1 LRKEEKSMRALAIGL
16 LIVWGILGITVVG
29 LCADVGKGPQENQE
43 ASVDVLLQQGS
54 ALVKAGDYKRVLDLI
69 EGVPEQARNDI
80 QIRTLECFANLK
92 GWVSAKDPVYK
103 TDWWGMR
110 MKLMYEGDSE
120 PTPLLVAFL
129 QDPDPY
135 VRKYAAELLGYIGD
149 QRALEQLSTVQEE
162 DDNSGV
168 RKYAGW
174 AHEQISS
181 GQTPVVS
188 GLPPLAA
195 PRGQIPVAME
205 TAGAI
210 ETGNRVSLVN
220 RTRTSQV
227 VLLAAMGF
235 KKYYADFESWGDF
248 IMEQLKAELQKRGVT
263 VMAAPQEAVETPE
276 VDHTFTITVHNVQLI
291 PGSWATRC
299 IVTVEVELVDGQWS
313 HTYEGNNAS
322 PASAERAM
330 DGAAYRLVEAIIAD
344 PDFRNTLSQ

>member
-1 LRKEEKSMRALAIGL
+1 MRALIIGL
-16 LIVWGILGITVVG
+16 TVGVMVWGLLGIAVTG
-29 LCADVGKGPQENQE
+29 RCAE
-43 ASVDVLLQQGS
+43 AAEESPAVEEAPSEVLLSQGPGWI
-54 ALVKAGDYKRVLDLI
+54 AQGDYERVLQMIQTL
-69 EGVPEQARNDI
+69 PEAERYAVR
-80 QIRTLECFANLK
+80 IRTLACFAHLK
-92 GWVSAKDPVYK
+92 GWVSARDPAHK
-103 TDWWGMR
+103 TEWWGMR

-120 PTPLLVAFL
+120 PTPLLKAFL

-149 QRALEQLSTVQEE
+149 QRALETLNRVQEE

-174 AHEQISS
+174 ASGQISS

-188 GLPPLAA
+188 GLPPFAV

-210 ETGNRVSLVN
+210 ETGNCVSLVN

-235 KKYYADFESWGDF
+235 RKYYADFGSWGDF
-248 IMEQLKAELQKRGVT
+248 IVEQLGGELQKRGVAVVT
-263 VMAAPQEAVETPE
+263 AAAAPQEAAETPE
-276 VDHTFTITVHNVQLI
+276 VDHTFTVTVHNVQLI

-299 IVTVEVELVDGQWS
+299 IVTVGVERADGQWS
-313 HTYEGNNAS
+313 HTFEGNSAS

-330 DGAAYRLVEAIIAD
+330 DGAAYRAVEAILTD
-344 PDFRNTLSQ
+344 PGFRNAVTE